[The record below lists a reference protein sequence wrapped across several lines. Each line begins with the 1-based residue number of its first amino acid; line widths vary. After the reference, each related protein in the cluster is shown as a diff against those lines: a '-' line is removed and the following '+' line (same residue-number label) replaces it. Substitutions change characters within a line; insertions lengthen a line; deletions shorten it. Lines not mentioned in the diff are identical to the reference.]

1 MATDFDR
8 YITCP
13 GELPELTEKFNHY
26 GFLQE
31 KIGLKGEET
40 KENIFFGLIRWYIN
54 IKYNVNLD
62 KQLNKNF
69 LSKLPHEDKVNIFKI
84 YCYIS

>member
-13 GELPELTEKFNHY
+13 GELPELTEKFDHY

-31 KIGLKGEET
+31 KIKLKGEET

-54 IKYNVNLD
+54 VYSKNNLD
-62 KQLNKNF
+62 KKLDNNF
-69 LSKLPHEDKVNIFKI
+69 LSKLSDKDKENIVQM
-84 YCYIS
+84 YNY

>member
-1 MATDFDR
+1 MNFDH
-8 YITCP
+8 YIRNP
-13 GELPELTEKFNHY
+13 EDLPDITTKYDYY

-31 KIGLKGEET
+31 KIKLEGEET
-40 KENIFFGLIRWYIN
+40 KENIFFGLIQWYIN